1 MSNLQI
7 VIVDDN
13 KEFTFILNEFL
24 NLYKAEGIEIVGIA
38 QDGLRA
44 IELIV
49 EKEPDV
55 VILDIIM
62 PKLDGIQVL
71 KRINALNMAKKP
83 DFFVLSAMDQDKFT
97 QQALALG
104 AKCYITKPF
113 DMDVLVAK
121 IKELQLLNV

>member
-1 MSNLQI
+1 MNNLQI

-24 NLYKAEGIEIVGIA
+24 NLYKADGIEIVGIA
-38 QDGLRA
+38 QDGLKA
-44 IELIV
+44 IELII

-71 KRINALNMAKKP
+71 KRINALNMKKKP
-83 DFFVLSAMDQDKFT
+83 DFIVLSAMDQDKLT
-97 QQALALG
+97 KQALSLG
-104 AKCYITKPF
+104 AECYITKPF
-113 DMDVLVAK
+113 DMNILVAR
-121 IKELQLLNV
+121 IKDSQLAEI